1 MTDSSF
7 LYYIVLKKIMSFYR
21 ANDKTDLDVIR
32 ENHRFL
38 WNEED
43 ETDMNWYLE
52 LLQNIIFLEQLY

>member
-1 MTDSSF
+1 MLHCT
-7 LYYIVLKKIMSFYR
+7 KKIVSFYR

-43 ETDMNWYLE
+43 EADMNWYLE
-52 LLQNIIFLEQLY
+52 LLQNMLFLDHLY